1 MSVYARIVYVSFPW
15 NRVKLIRRK
24 EASSAFSNRRFYE
37 RSLSRA
43 VNVEGGNDECEPR
56 CLSNRLPA
64 LTSIK
69 QVSRRWKRKRE
80 SGATSTEGNVV
91 RWKSGEERKAG
102 GDTSCYWNER
112 LPDIGCLIT
121 VVVVN
126 TEHNYRQTKPS
137 PGVH

>member
-37 RSLSRA
+37 PSLSRA

-80 SGATSTEGNVV
+80 SGATSTEGRTWLGGKVARRERREETHGV
-91 RWKSGEERKAG
+91 IGTKDYRTSG
-102 GDTSCYWNER
+102 
-112 LPDIGCLIT
+112 
-121 VVVVN
+121 V
-126 TEHNYRQTKPS
+126 
-137 PGVH
+137 